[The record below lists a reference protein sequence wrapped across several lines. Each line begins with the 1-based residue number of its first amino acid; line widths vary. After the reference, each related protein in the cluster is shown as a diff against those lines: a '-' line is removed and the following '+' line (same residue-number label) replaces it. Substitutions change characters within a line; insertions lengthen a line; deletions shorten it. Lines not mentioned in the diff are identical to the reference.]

1 MHAIL
6 LSLLVAV
13 VRLNNCQWSPSTW
26 EDRADFE
33 KYFTAA
39 GVPGAFVI
47 YDARNDKYLAYNSK
61 RVQAPFIPASTF
73 KILNSL
79 IALETGVIADE
90 NEIIKWD
97 GVDRGS
103 EEWNRDH
110 NLRSAFKVSAVW
122 FYQEL
127 ARRIGAE
134 RMQHF
139 VAAADYGNKNIG
151 GGVDV
156 FWLTGSLRIAPK
168 EQIDFLVK
176 LHRNALPFTQRA
188 IDIVKDI
195 MIFEK
200 TNEYVLRAKTG
211 WGMHIGWFV
220 GYVERG
226 GNVYFFANNIDL
238 LEAKDREARIQ
249 ISKSIL
255 HDLGLVSF

>member
-1 MHAIL
+1 MHTLL

-13 VRLNNCQWSPSTW
+13 VCFKSGHGGLSTW
-26 EDRADFE
+26 EDRPDFE
-33 KYFTAA
+33 KYYKAA
-39 GVPGAFVI
+39 GVQGAFVL
-47 YDARNDKYLAYNSK
+47 YDLKHDKYLAYDSI
-61 RVQAPFIPASTF
+61 RVHTPFIPASTY

-79 IALETGVIADE
+79 IALETGVIKDE
-90 NEIIKWD
+90 NEIIRWD

-127 ARRIGAE
+127 ARRIGQNS
-134 RMQHF
+134 MQHF
-139 VAAADYGNKNIG
+139 VEAAGYGNKDLG
-151 GGVDV
+151 GGIDM
-156 FWLTGSLRIAPK
+156 FWLTGNLRISPK

-176 LHRNALPFTQRA
+176 LYRNELPFSQRVK
-188 IDIVKDI
+188 DTVKDI

-200 TNEYVLRAKTG
+200 TDEYVLRAKTG
-211 WGMHIGWFV
+211 WAMQIGWFV

-226 GNVYFFANNIDL
+226 GNAYFFANHIDIL
-238 LEAKDREARIQ
+238 KAEDREARIQ